1 MAGIA
6 GDLFLKLYL
15 VILVSGKLALRG
27 WVRRLSESSFSSV
40 CTSFLTLITK
50 LQSQYHGRHITQQLF
65 SVNYLEKQIL
75 PSIFCY
81 LQTAKT
87 F

>member
-27 WVRRLSESSFSSV
+27 WFGILKTLQDGVILLLRQKNPCHFSFH
-40 CTSFLTLITK
+40 F
-50 LQSQYHGRHITQQLF
+50 
-65 SVNYLEKQIL
+65 
-75 PSIFCY
+75 
-81 LQTAKT
+81 
-87 F
+87 